1 MGVVGE
7 WNGDHVS
14 LEDLPNTLVE
24 DLVTLQCVQGHP
36 QISTAP
42 VHWVTPPLESL
53 EAPWSSL
60 DGGIQ
65 PLFDEKLLERGLKH
79 TLDPLLSSPCEAESQ
94 QAKTCCGS
102 AVSSK
107 MVSVVCLAFVC

>member
-1 MGVVGE
+1 M
-7 WNGDHVS
+7 
-14 LEDLPNTLVE
+14 
-24 DLVTLQCVQGHP
+24 
-36 QISTAP
+36 AP
-42 VHWVTPPLESL
+42 VHWVTLPLESL
-53 EAPWSSL
+53 EAPWNSL

-107 MVSVVCLAFVC
+107 MVSVVSSAFVC